1 MNSNFRIAKRVSAA
15 IAAALFVMTVPCIS
29 AEKKTDN
36 PVVVIETS
44 MGDINVELFK
54 EKAPKSVENF
64 LSYVKDEFYRG
75 TIFHRVIKGFMIQ
88 GGGFT
93 TAMTKKPTKSPI
105 ANESSNGLHN
115 NRGTIAMA
123 RTADPNSATS
133 QFFINTKDNSGLD
146 RPQEPNGYAVFGKV
160 TQGMN
165 VVDQIENTATGT
177 KGGYQNVPLMPV
189 VIKNISLKASKEK

>member
-1 MNSNFRIAKRVSAA
+1 MIHHRGLAGQVLATV
-15 IAAALFVMTVPCIS
+15 ALLLFALALS
-29 AEKKTDN
+29 GNAAEKKTNN

-44 MGDINVELFK
+44 MGDITVELFK
-54 EKAPKSVENF
+54 DKAPKSVENF
-64 LSYVKDEFYRG
+64 LSYVKEDFYRG
-75 TIFHRVIKGFMIQ
+75 TVFHRVIKNFMIQ

-93 TAMTKKPTKSPI
+93 TAMVKKPTKPPI

-133 QFFINTKDNSGLD
+133 QFFINTKDNAGLD

-160 TQGMN
+160 TSGMD
-165 VVDQIENTATGT
+165 VVDKIENVATTT
-177 KGGYQNVPLMPV
+177 KGGYQNVPMTPV
-189 VIKNISLKASKEK
+189 AIKGITLKETK